1 MFAKLTKMDI
11 PNFSREI
18 CGMPKACSWSSPPAE
33 IPAHLWAKL
42 SDLYEA
48 PSDVDLWSAGL
59 AETPLNGAHVGP
71 TFACIIG
78 RQVNILYNTIRVTNI
93 ATIVTKPFFQSIQ
106 V

>member
-1 MFAKLTKMDI
+1 MFAKLTKMHI
-11 PNFSREI
+11 YYFSREI
-18 CGMPKACSWSSPPAE
+18 CGMPKACSWSSAPAE

-48 PSDVDLWSAGL
+48 PSDIDLWSAGL

-78 RQVNILYNTIRVTNI
+78 RQVTILQNTIHS
-93 ATIVTKPFFQSIQ
+93 AQIVSKSFF
-106 V
+106 

>member
-1 MFAKLTKMDI
+1 
-11 PNFSREI
+11 
-18 CGMPKACSWSSPPAE
+18 MPKACSWSSPPAE

-78 RQVNILYNTIRVTNI
+78 RQVNILYNTIRITNI
-93 ATIVTKPFFQSIQ
+93 TTIVTKPFFQSIQ